1 MRGMQNAAI
10 ETTSRAVRQGANAHL
25 RRCFVAAFSGPMKLA
40 LPQLEKEREGLG
52 RPTIM
57 DRALAARHGVPYVHL
72 AAFAIDV
79 DRIRDASETDDD
91 DRPFAW
97 EVFVTARY
105 LAWRFDPK
113 AEEQRAL
120 LEDTVQSVLE
130 LPANE
135 EGFLGSQF
143 PFAVWVLVAQ
153 GLWPKEFEL
162 WFKTW
167 KKKPR
172 DMVKELAPIFANGD
186 EQERALAKMCLDIEL
201 SPPIAPPTKES
212 LRAMARV
219 AEATETSGTID
230 TK

>member
-1 MRGMQNAAI
+1 MHANAALQ
-10 ETTSRAVRQGANAHL
+10 SCL
-25 RRCFVAAFSGPMKLA
+25 AASSSAPMKLA

-72 AAFAIDV
+72 AAFTIDV
-79 DRIRDASETDDD
+79 DRIRDATESDDD

-97 EVFVTARY
+97 EVFLTARY

-113 AEEQRAL
+113 AEEPRAL

-130 LPANE
+130 LPAHE

-172 DMVKELAPIFANGD
+172 DMVKELGAVFANAD
-186 EQERALAKMCLDIEL
+186 EQERALAQMCLDVEL
-201 SPPIAPPTKES
+201 SPPVAPPSREA
-212 LRAMARV
+212 LRTMARV
-219 AEATETSGTID
+219 AVTTDDSEMTAGTNET
-230 TK
+230 K